1 MKIGQSMNVA
11 HRVDSFKFEELIG
24 MTPFPLNPWHR
35 TATGRPDEHRE
46 DHALA
51 VQRELMNRERAIH
64 GRLASRRV
72 VSGRRANPTSGSGW
86 TMS

>member
-24 MTPFPLNPWHR
+24 MTPFLPPAR
-35 TATGRPDEHRE
+35 RPDEHRE